1 MPRKKETCENCFDY
15 LEEKFNVTP
24 GQILK
29 AIELVGPYR
38 ARLETYFM
46 VLAFSKRKT
55 NQLIRA
61 TSLNGP
67 SQHNN

>member
-15 LEEKFNVTP
+15 LEEKFGVTP

-29 AIELVGPYR
+29 AIELVGPYK

-46 VLAFSKRKT
+46 VMAFTKRK
-55 NQLIRA
+55 NSQLIRTA
-61 TSLNGP
+61 SLNGP
-67 SQHNN
+67 SQT